1 MLQHSSEGDKHQDK
15 TLAYL
20 AAAQLRRE
28 RSQAQG
34 KACATILVVDD
45 EETLADTT
53 AEILNLAGFCAFVAY
68 NGKAALDLTAQL
80 APDIVLTDVVMPVMD
95 GVDLAIAIRKK
106 LPQTAIILFSGQ
118 TGTTDILG
126 KARAEGYSFELL
138 AKPLHPLK
146 LIEHLKKI
154 SS

>member
-1 MLQHSSEGDKHQDK
+1 MLQHSTEGDKQPEK
-15 TLAYL
+15 VLAYL

-34 KACATILVVDD
+34 KTCATVLIVDD
-45 EETLADTT
+45 EETLANTT
-53 AEILNLAGFCAFVAY
+53 AEILNIAGFCAFVAY
-68 NGKAALDLTAQL
+68 DGKAALELAAELT
-80 APDIVLTDVVMPVMD
+80 PDILLTDVVMPVMD
-95 GVDLAIAIRKK
+95 GVDLAIAIRKR
-106 LPQTAIILFSGQ
+106 LPQTAIVLFSGQ

-126 KARAEGYSFELL
+126 KARAQGYSFELL

-154 SS
+154 IH